1 MKYGSVSNGTRP
13 LFWQEASE
21 GWWMDFSLTHCKWE
35 GMTSDLMRWK
45 MTGLLL
51 FPSTSNLCSV
61 WIRRGKSHPNPC
73 VFVLCKP
80 QIDLCLAVPDRKWWL
95 SSHKGY
101 FISFVQVAKRMQI
114 RSHTICIVK
123 ILGWILGSA
132 KHWMLSWKT
141 ATQLPSECDIT
152 YSYCSITNKL
162 SHLHEYQI
170 LKSNYFIMTPIQN

>member
-51 FPSTSNLCSV
+51 FPSTTNLCWV

-73 VFVLCKP
+73 VFVLRKL
-80 QIDLCLAVPDRKWWL
+80 QIYLCLVVPDRKGWL

-101 FISFVQVAKRMQI
+101 FISFVQAAKRMQI
-114 RSHTICIVK
+114 RSHKIGIVR

-132 KHWMLSWKT
+132 KHWMSWKT

-152 YSYCSITNKL
+152 YSYCSITPITP
-162 SHLHEYQI
+162 SRV
-170 LKSNYFIMTPIQN
+170 SNIEE